1 MILLAM
7 RRVCFEEALL
17 GVPSPWPLLLGKW
30 EKLGKV
36 RVGWGRREE

>member
-1 MILLAM
+1 MIRLDM
-7 RRVCFEEALL
+7 RRVYFEKALL
-17 GVPSPWPLLLGKW
+17 GAPSPWPLLLGKW